1 MNIYFKVK
9 PLNVEMRRLFHLRWM
24 NTPVVPPPSPDWIQI
39 VTILRELHYN
49 GIPAAMTAQEILKEN
64 AIVELSKRDPHA
76 FSALYEKYF
85 DRIYYFILRQT
96 DDEETA
102 GDLCSQTFVNVL
114 HHLKSYQFR
123 GLPFSAWLYKI
134 ASNEVNKYYRK
145 KKGTKI
151 FSIEETKV
159 RELVERSD
167 RDGQDWDEDIIRQL
181 LVYLKDLPTDM
192 LQVLE
197 LRFFEDKD
205 FKEIAFIL
213 DMTESGAKMRTYRAL
228 DKLRKHFNIKVKYDE

>member
-1 MNIYFKVK
+1 
-9 PLNVEMRRLFHLRWM
+9 
-24 NTPVVPPPSPDWIQI
+24 
-39 VTILRELHYN
+39 
-49 GIPAAMTAQEILKEN
+49 MTDEEIRSEQS
-64 AIVELSKRDPHA
+64 IVERSKRNPKDFA
-76 FSALYEKYF
+76 ELYERYF

-102 GDLCSQTFVNVL
+102 GDLSSQTFVNAL
-114 HHLKSYQFR
+114 NNLSKYEFR

-134 ASNEVNKYYRK
+134 ASNEVNKFYRK
-145 KKGTKI
+145 KKGNKI
-151 FSIEETKV
+151 YSIEEIKV
-159 RELVERSD
+159 REIIERGNED
-167 RDGQDWDEDIIRQL
+167 YDEEVIQRL
-181 LVYLKDLPTDM
+181 LGYLKDLPADM

-228 DKLRKHFNIKVKYDE
+228 DKLRRNFNINVKYDE